1 MIGGCSQQRRNVNP
15 FVLLHRGGWKL
26 NAPLLFFS
34 FLQWQQQ
41 EAAGRCGG
49 KLLPVREGFP
59 GKSAVRTTT
68 QHHHHLK
75 KKQEAVGMRLT
86 SMRISRKGGKYTQ
99 YTMVLPGAAAIAL
112 RQTRERV
119 ARFCLLDS
127 CGANGNMHGASCARL
142 QPMEKCETLSCYW
155 IKVVRLGW
163 LQQPHRRRCC

>member
-1 MIGGCSQQRRNVNP
+1 MQPAEEKCKPLRFVASGGLKTERS
-15 FVLLHRGGWKL
+15 
-26 NAPLLFFS
+26 PLVFFIPS
-34 FLQWQQQ
+34 MT
-41 EAAGRCGG
+41 AAGGSRSVRWEASPGTRRISRQICG
-49 KLLPVREGFP
+49 KDNN
-59 GKSAVRTTT
+59 TTPPPP
-68 QHHHHLK
+68 K

-112 RQTRERV
+112 IQTRERV